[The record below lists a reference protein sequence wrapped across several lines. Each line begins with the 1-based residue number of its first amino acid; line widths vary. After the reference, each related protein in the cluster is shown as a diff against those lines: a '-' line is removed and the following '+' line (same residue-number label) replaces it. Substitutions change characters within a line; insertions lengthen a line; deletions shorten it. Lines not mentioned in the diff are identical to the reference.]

1 MNRCL
6 LLLAVGEKIG
16 NAHGEDADASGR
28 AAPADRC
35 LQDRDEKKVVAAACQ
50 KAIDQAISKG
60 AEAEDVSVVEINT
73 IPLQYVDNGAMRIQI
88 RAVGKLAVPKDGTLA
103 NSVVYAASDEK
114 KEEQT
119 AKTNIPDALDS
130 TFKPSIKVDLDTTSL
145 KSVMAL
151 GGGGLTRHEFLKSLD
166 TLRKSEPGRLRIIS
180 PKSVKDGNLIYLG
193 SWYRILSILD
203 QDKPDGIFTDE
214 IGGGNAYYVPRCV
227 MFFHLAAL
235 NVHTSNLATLS
246 VYGHPLTPCTL
257 SDARGNVNMIMN
269 TDTPFRLEKF
279 LRTAAIKLG
288 LGCAIAARPL
298 PGSAIKAHG
307 VPNTLSQA

>member
-28 AAPADRC
+28 AAPVDVPPEGLRC

-60 AEAEDVSVVEINT
+60 AAAEVVSVVEINT
-73 IPLQYVDNGAMRIQI
+73 IPLQNVDNGAMRIQI

-103 NSVVYAASDEK
+103 NSVVYAASDEE

-130 TFKPSIKVDLDTTSL
+130 TFRPFIKVELDTYRPEVRNGAWYVSEVDFELIATGCGVL
-145 KSVMAL
+145 GT

-193 SWYRILSILD
+193 SWY
-203 QDKPDGIFTDE
+203 
-214 IGGGNAYYVPRCV
+214 
-227 MFFHLAAL
+227 
-235 NVHTSNLATLS
+235 
-246 VYGHPLTPCTL
+246 
-257 SDARGNVNMIMN
+257 
-269 TDTPFRLEKF
+269 
-279 LRTAAIKLG
+279 
-288 LGCAIAARPL
+288 
-298 PGSAIKAHG
+298 
-307 VPNTLSQA
+307 